1 MLVLPALLIAD
12 LHIAGELFA
21 ISTLHG
27 YSESEVIGN
36 WRLAIGYWCS
46 AARISVVLDY
56 AYSDSS
62 TYHRRQIRRKY
73 SELDNIQ
80 FSEQHRY
87 RSDSTCVLS
96 AHQYRIGDGISTC
109 DVDDTTQGKPYAART
124 FYRSMAITIEL

>member
-1 MLVLPALLIAD
+1 MIAHVGGFLFRFTVSEREIEQNILSGKFRHIHTVFFPNFRFVGNGAGIDFPAVCRDCQNA
-12 LHIAGELFA
+12 
-21 ISTLHG
+21 
-27 YSESEVIGN
+27 
-36 WRLAIGYWCS
+36 
-46 AARISVVLDY
+46 
-56 AYSDSS
+56 
-62 TYHRRQIRRKY
+62 YHRRQIRRKY

-80 FSEQHRY
+80 FGEQHRY